1 MIKDKLGLTRPN
13 EDSLVYIV
21 SAVVGA
27 AIGVIL
33 LVFTLEELCL
43 FIF

>member
-1 MIKDKLGLTRPN
+1 MIKDKQGLTRPN
-13 EDSLVYIV
+13 EDSLAYIV
-21 SAVVGA
+21 SAGIMA
-27 AIGVIL
+27 AVGVIL